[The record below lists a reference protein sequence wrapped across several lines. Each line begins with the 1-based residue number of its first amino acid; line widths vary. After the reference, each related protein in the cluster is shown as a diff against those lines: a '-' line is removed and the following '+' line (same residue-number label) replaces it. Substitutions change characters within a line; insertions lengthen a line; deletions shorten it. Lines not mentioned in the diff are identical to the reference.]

1 MEHGIHALAQF
12 DGLDNRKVIIDC
24 FRRMGRT
31 LPEWQA
37 AQVRARWLQW
47 LTGAHSQTFT
57 GVTLAVTPCS
67 PEEAYAL
74 FLQITAN
81 LGVPILEATEA
92 LEEAVR

>member
-12 DGLDNRKVIIDC
+12 DGKDNRRTIIDC

-47 LTGAHSQTFT
+47 LARDHSVTFK
-57 GVTLAVTPCS
+57 GVTMAVTPCS

>member
-1 MEHGIHALAQF
+1 MEHGIAALDKF

-37 AQVRARWLQW
+37 SRLRSVWLQW
-47 LTGAHSQTFT
+47 LARDRSVTFK
-57 GVTLAVTPCS
+57 GVTMAVTPCS

-81 LGVPILEATEA
+81 LGVPILEATES